1 MKKGLSIK
9 HVFLVTIALTGLS
22 VPSAHAWDL
31 FGSSDRKP
39 APLKVSV
46 IPTDVCTS
54 DICIPVF
61 SWTLTSLEDGL
72 VVKTFSFNR
81 GRCNIGTPNG
91 GKDEGK
97 KLDYS
102 DSWTFTSST
111 DKFYKRC
118 QPLEAK
124 VVTNKGEYNFSID

>member
-1 MKKGLSIK
+1 MKRRLSIK
-9 HVFLVTIALTGLS
+9 HVFLASVAFASLS
-22 VPSAHAWDL
+22 VPQANAWDL
-31 FGSSDRKP
+31 FGSSDHKTT
-39 APLKVSV
+39 PLKVSV
-46 IPTDVCTS
+46 IPTDACTS

-72 VVKTFSFNR
+72 VIKKFSFNR
-81 GRCNIGTPNG
+81 GRCSISTPSG
-91 GKDEGK
+91 GKNEGK

>member
-1 MKKGLSIK
+1 MKKGLLVK
-9 HVFLVTIALTGLS
+9 RVFLATIALTSLAA
-22 VPSAHAWDL
+22 PSANAWDL
-31 FGSSDRKP
+31 FGSSDRKV

-46 IPTDVCTS
+46 VPSDVCTS

-72 VVKTFSFNR
+72 VLKSFSFNR
-81 GRCNIGTPNG
+81 GRCNIGTPSG
-91 GKDEGK
+91 GKDENR

-102 DSWTFTSST
+102 DTWSFTSST

-124 VVTNKGEYNFSID
+124 VVTNKGEYSFSID